1 MASLEWGSETSPPD
15 DVTLAGA
22 AGLDGVGEDGNR
34 GSEVVPDF
42 VCLHEVSDNRSK
54 PSNPALNKTDWDFMV
69 WLQGYSGGI
78 GIGVRLMLRKPNF
91 NLR

>member
-78 GIGVRLMLRKPNF
+78 GTGVRLMFRKPNF

>member
-42 VCLHEVSDNRSK
+42 VCLHEVSDNRTK
-54 PSNPALNKTDWDFMV
+54 PSNPALNKTDWVFMV

-78 GIGVRLMLRKPNF
+78 GTGVRLMLRKPNF